1 MLDELQAKNIALIEE
16 ASFAPAPGLTV
27 ITGETGSGKTAF
39 LTALKLL
46 VGERAD
52 SSMVREGADELSVNA
67 RMYTTTR
74 SAAVKDSA
82 GPKTSLGAEG
92 SAADAFDL
100 VAFQNNISKMPN
112 RDKNSTAQENAEAE
126 YVVKRTV
133 SRDGRSRVWIDGQ
146 VESVGS
152 LVETCGTTIDL
163 CGQHEHQKLLEVA
176 QHVRLLDAWAHDTI
190 APAYVAYQ
198 EAFLSKKEAEAD
210 YRRVT
215 EIASTSEA
223 KLEQATYIKT
233 RIEELR
239 PSAEEVE
246 ELKKKLPLAEH
257 ATKLAEHT
265 RSSFEQLVGDSGAIA
280 LLQNAAAQLREAS
293 RLDEDIAPASQQ
305 LFSAATEAEDVQA
318 SLSSYLANLEIDP
331 QELERMQKRQADL
344 QALLRTFGPTME
356 DVDAQYAAAT
366 ETLETMAHADESL
379 QAAQEKLDVATAR
392 LRATA
397 ATLEE
402 ARREAAPRFVQAV
415 TNEMAKL
422 QMGTAVLEM
431 QLSPLPEETWTEAG
445 PSRVEFLYR
454 PAQNLSAKPLK
465 KIASGGELSRIM
477 LAIKV
482 VAGTAD
488 EVETL
493 VFDEVDAGVGGNV
506 ALSLA
511 RVLKE
516 LSRTHQVICV
526 THLPQIASAAD
537 KHYVV
542 KKIESA
548 DDATGTAI
556 PKTMLEAVSGQERMQ
571 EIARMLS
578 GEVSDISLSHA
589 KTLLSSQ

>member
-1 MLDELQAKNIALIEE
+1 MLDELQAKNIALIEK
-16 ASFAPAPGLTV
+16 ASFVPAAGLTV

-52 SSMVREGADELSVNA
+52 SLMVREGSEELTVNA
-67 RMYTTTR
+67 RMY
-74 SAAVKDSA
+74 AA
-82 GPKTSLGAEG
+82 P
-92 SAADAFDL
+92 
-100 VAFQNNISKMPN
+100 QNQISRGDN
-112 RDKNSTAQENAEAE
+112 RDESSDIEAHSRAE

-133 SRDGRSRVWIDGQ
+133 SRDGRSRVWIDGE
-146 VESVGS
+146 VESVGA
-152 LVETCGTTIDL
+152 LAETCGTTIDL
-163 CGQHEHQKLLEVA
+163 CGQHEHQKLLEVSN
-176 QHVRLLDAWAHDTI
+176 HVRLLDAWAEDLI
-190 APAYVAYQ
+190 APALQTYQ
-198 EAFLSKKEAEAD
+198 KAFQGKKEAEAT
-210 YRRVT
+210 YRRV
-215 EIASTSEA
+215 ADMAATSEE
-223 KLEQATYIKT
+223 KLEQATYVKT

-239 PSAEEVE
+239 PSPEEIE
-246 ELKKKLPLAEH
+246 ELEKKLPLAEH
-257 ATKLAEHT
+257 ATKLAEHARAAFQHLT
-265 RSSFEQLVGDSGAIA
+265 GDTGAIA
-280 LLQNAAAQLREAS
+280 LLQSSAAEMREAS
-293 RLDEDIAPASQQ
+293 RLDQSLSPASQQ
-305 LFSAATEAEDVQA
+305 LYSAATEAEDVQA

-331 QELERMQKRQADL
+331 QDLERMQKRQADM
-344 QALLRTFGPTME
+344 QSLLRTFGPTME
-356 DVDAQYAAAT
+356 DVEAQLAAAT
-366 ETLETMAHADESL
+366 ETLETVAHADKTL
-379 QAAQEKLDVATAR
+379 QDAEERLDEAKRNLRDAAKGLSD
-392 LRATA
+392 
-397 ATLEE
+397 

-431 QLSPLPEETWTEAG
+431 QLTPLPEEAWTEAG
-445 PSRVEFLYR
+445 PARVEFLYR
-454 PAQNLSAKPLK
+454 PAQNLSAKSLR

-516 LSRTHQVICV
+516 LSRSHQVICV

-542 KKIESA
+542 KKTETEDIASGA
-548 DDATGTAI
+548 AL
-556 PKTMLEAVSGQERMQ
+556 PKTTLEAVSGQARTQ

-578 GEVSDISLSHA
+578 GEVTDISLSHA
-589 KTLLSSQ
+589 KTLLSST